1 MIFATLACFL
11 VGGSDNSLSIEEA
24 ERMAIEHSTEVRL
37 AKDSLKSAWAQAGQ
51 ISAKSNPQLGIA
63 GSATRFDDKT
73 TVGFAGAS
81 FEVLSDH
88 TEEATLQLVQVIDV
102 TNQLGTAHAQARMA
116 ALAQEYA
123 VRSRISDQILATKI
137 AFVNALRAGEGVRVA
152 QSTLDAYREQLRIT
166 TELWKQ
172 GTGQR
177 IDVYRATSQVANA
190 EKDLVERQNDLDMAR
205 SVLNDEIGVQLDSN
219 MSLEDVRESISKDG
233 RRDSDRSE
241 TLIELA
247 KRQRSESKSA
257 ALGVIAAQKG
267 IKLARSS
274 SDPTVLLALSGSYF
288 PTTSFTYPRQSVGV
302 LTLSVNI
309 PIFDGGEARARV
321 EEARATLDTVKTQE
335 QQVQR
340 AIALQVQ
347 NAWDGVLSARKSLQA
362 AITSLTAAISAR
374 NLAGQR
380 FENQVGLY
388 LEVTDSQAALSAAQ
402 ASQINAAYDLL
413 IADAQLQRATGDLT
427 LSAQENRIK

>member
-1 MIFATLACFL
+1 
-11 VGGSDNSLSIEEA
+11 
-24 ERMAIEHSTEVRL
+24 
-37 AKDSLKSAWAQAGQ
+37 
-51 ISAKSNPQLGIA
+51 
-63 GSATRFDDKT
+63 
-73 TVGFAGAS
+73 
-81 FEVLSDH
+81 
-88 TEEATLQLVQVIDV
+88 
-102 TNQLGTAHAQARMA
+102 MA

-205 SVLNDEIGVQLDSN
+205 SVLNDEIGVPLDSN